1 MIHCPGTRTPNTEP
15 LPEEARLDVF
25 LPLFLLREYS
35 GLAPFFARAVQQFA
49 EEVATVTMKRWDRAK
64 SLHAG
69 GVLNDPTIPRT
80 PSARATMKDLIP
92 YSTTPQHV
100 FYGRPI
106 GEIDLLI
113 AQLSPSQTRLSS
125 ASTSQPSSQSTSQP
139 SSQST
144 SQPSS
149 RSTTKPQ
156 REIIHVSPR
165 GMPQL
170 KVAYASDDPW
180 RLEDALAWAEMWEAF
195 PEPSQG
201 EREPRAVIRALKA
214 HIKDLESAIRT
225 RDTAISELKDILG
238 DDGEL
243 FLSSP
248 PFIRLNHHSRQQDR
262 ARGFI
267 LGNRSVLRSS
277 TDRHQ
282 SAR

>member
-1 MIHCPGTRTPNTEP
+1 MIHCPEIRTACTDPP
-15 LPEEARLDVF
+15 PEETRLNIF
-25 LPLFLLREYS
+25 LPLPLLRENAV
-35 GLAPFFARAVQQFA
+35 LVPFFARIVQQFA
-49 EEVATVTMKRWDRAK
+49 EMIATITVERRDRADD
-64 SLHAG
+64 LHYG
-69 GVLNDPTIPRT
+69 GVVNDPPVPRTASEQRPVRELVPFSTIP
-80 PSARATMKDLIP
+80 
-92 YSTTPQHV
+92 Q
-100 FYGRPI
+100 
-106 GEIDLLI
+106 
-113 AQLSPSQTRLSS
+113 SS
-125 ASTSQPSSQSTSQP
+125 AASPNHSFRELTVDA
-139 SSQST
+139 
-144 SQPSS
+144 
-149 RSTTKPQ
+149 K

-262 ARGFI
+262 ARGFVF
-267 LGNRSVLRSS
+267 GDRSVLRSS